1 MTPRSLIFPL
11 MLATVF
17 VITAAPFATGARK
30 DVPGQQPP
38 VNQSPPSVSGTPI
51 VGATLTAD
59 PGTWSGPGVKFDFQ
73 WQRCDAGGNGCTDI
87 SGARSSSY
95 LVAAA
100 DVGLRLRILVTA
112 TNKNG
117 SASAASA
124 ASATVAAAPVS
135 APTVVPPAPLTP
147 PSISGTPQ
155 EGQTLQ
161 ASSGTWSGTTPL
173 SYRYQWSRCNSTGGS
188 CSAVAGA
195 TSTTY
200 SLTANDVGATMV
212 VQVTASNTA
221 GSASAV
227 SAPTSVVAALTSTPI
242 GSTLTWAPPALSSP
256 VTVQVQSNGQ
266 ACPSLTSPAQ
276 DLSQP
281 WVCYLDPTKD
291 YVLKLGHRQEAG
303 KIPGLVVSGG
313 RNVVILGGRVTIP
326 APADPS
332 PERKGLTFHDQTG
345 IVHVEGV
352 LVDGSPLQCLVLN
365 SAQAVF
371 QIENFRCEGV
381 SMYKEN
387 FSTAHS
393 DIILTWKSPPEIRI
407 DKFTSDY
414 DGTGLAF
421 YGQRRSDGS
430 WTYPGKVVLKRTNI
444 RNMTKSACSNF
455 SKPLGHMY
463 VASWRQ
469 TRIEVDRMFAETGW
483 GRASTTTDCPNPGS
497 FQFKLA
503 DGWATYNGTSDYPKT
518 QRSSGDGLN
527 TGSYFEFTNP
537 TYDNVWGVGGAYA
550 RVDYGIPVGG
560 DYVPAGL
567 AGTGYTSP
575 GYTK

>member
-1 MTPRSLIFPL
+1 MTPRSLTFPL
-11 MLATVF
+11 MLAVVF
-17 VITAAPFATGARK
+17 LITAAPFATGARK
-30 DVPGQQPP
+30 AAPGQQPP
-38 VNQSPPSVSGTPI
+38 VNQSLPSVSGTPV
-51 VGATLTAD
+51 VGSTLTAD
-59 PGTWSGPGVKFDFQ
+59 PGTWSGPGVKLDLR
-73 WQRCDAGGNGCTDI
+73 WQRCDAGGNGCNDI
-87 SGARSSSY
+87 PGAGSNSY
-95 LVAAA
+95 GVVAA
-100 DVGLRLRILVTA
+100 DVGLRLRVVVTA
-112 TNKNG
+112 SNKNG
-117 SASAASA
+117 SASAASPPTA
-124 ASATVAAAPVS
+124 MVAAAPVS
-135 APTVVPPAPLTP
+135 APAVVPPAPLTA
-147 PSISGTPQ
+147 PSITGTPQ

-161 ASSGTWSGTTPL
+161 ASPGTWSGTLPL
-173 SYRYQWSRCNSTGGS
+173 SYRYQWNRCNSSGGA
-188 CSAVAGA
+188 CSAVSGA
-195 TSTTY
+195 TTQSY
-200 SLTANDVGATMV
+200 ALTANDVGATMV
-212 VQVTASNTA
+212 VQVTASNA
-221 GSASAV
+221 GGSASAV
-227 SAPTSVVAALTSTPI
+227 SAPTAVVVALSPAPPSGP
-242 GSTLTWAPPALSSP
+242 TLTWAPPALSSP
-256 VTVQVQSNGQ
+256 VTVQIQSTGQ
-266 ACPSLTSPAQ
+266 ACLLASPAQ

-281 WVCYLDPTKD
+281 WVCYLDPAKD
-291 YVLKLGHRQEAG
+291 YILKLGHRQEAG
-303 KIPGLVVSGG
+303 RIPGLVVTGG

-345 IVHVEGV
+345 TVHVEGV

-371 QIENFRCEGV
+371 QIENVRCEGV

-387 FSTAHS
+387 FSTPHS

-444 RNMTKSACSNF
+444 RNMTRSACSNF

-483 GRASTTTDCPNPGS
+483 GRASITTDCPNPGS

-503 DGWATYNGTSDYPKT
+503 DGWATFSGSSDYPKT
-518 QRSSGDGLN
+518 QRSSGDGVSA
-527 TGSYFEFTNP
+527 GSYFEFTNP
-537 TYDNVWGVGGAYA
+537 SYDNVWGVGGAFA
-550 RVDYGIPVGG
+550 RIDYGIPAGS

-567 AGTGYTSP
+567 AGTGYVSP
-575 GYTK
+575 GYTR